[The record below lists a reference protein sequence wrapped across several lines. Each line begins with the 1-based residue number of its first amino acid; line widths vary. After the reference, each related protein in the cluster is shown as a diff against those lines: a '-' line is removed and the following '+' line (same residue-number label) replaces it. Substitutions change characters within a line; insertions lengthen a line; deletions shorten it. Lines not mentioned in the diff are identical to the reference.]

1 MAQTHGTELP
11 QCPAQHSR
19 AQLSWEELQDRRNWA
34 PAPGTRIP
42 GEGWCWGA
50 WGSSRPGQVSLL
62 QDSTSWGAAA
72 SSWCWHWVAPART
85 WHRAG
90 CPGHIPLGTAPEQ
103 PGVWG
108 RQWRTFP
115 GESAVPVES
124 DPGAC
129 QVPELPCTAEQYL
142 PQRFPSVTR
151 LCHLSVTELVKAN
164 PIL

>member
-1 MAQTHGTELP
+1 MGRSCLSV
-11 QCPAQHSR
+11 QHST
-19 AQLSWEELQDRRNWA
+19 AGLSCPGRNSRMAGTGLQPQAHGFQVRGGA
-34 PAPGTRIP
+34 GVPGAAAGPEAGP
-42 GEGWCWGA
+42 G
-50 WGSSRPGQVSLL
+50 VSL
-62 QDSTSWGAAA
+62 QDSRGWGAAA
-72 SSWCWHWVAPART
+72 SSQCWHWVAPART

-129 QVPELPCTAEQYL
+129 QVPALPCTAEQYL
-142 PQRFPSVTR
+142 PQSFPSVTR